1 MEKKFISSTRYK
13 KTSSEDKKNRRT
25 ESISK
30 KIKKASQIE
39 EHSKID
45 EDNVRVTP
53 KRKPKKKNKLTIFLF
68 IIAILLILCA
78 LRLALKDE
86 NESFF
91 NIFGTKVKEDAIDK
105 LSIALVDNTEVLN
118 TNTKNVI
125 LTELNNYT
133 YGTLLKIT
141 TNYEIKF
148 DLLQEVEKKSNK
160 EYILKI
166 KENNLLTAGV
176 LIARLNSYK
185 ESSSKYYANCAKI
198 DSMEEIDNKT
208 VRIKLNENNP
218 WFVYNLQLPIT
229 FSTTNTGL
237 YNVNTSRG
245 ASDKVTYIKKDYL
258 NVEIPNTIDVMTAK
272 DDDEAIELFKSGNID
287 MFFTDSYDIGEKL
300 GKVDMDI
307 RSYSNGKCLFLF
319 GNSKSEYFSKKEIR
333 KAIAY
338 SIDREKI
345 RKDIYLNSG
354 TIIDIPEL
362 YSEVKFKY
370 DIYGAQNLLLSA
382 GYTLS
387 NSVFVKDGK
396 SINLTML
403 VNKND
408 ETKVRVATYIK
419 EDLENIGIKVNIK
432 TLSSSDISKQ
442 IKLGEFDLVLADV
455 NLNENPDISFIKEYI
470 SINDSISSKINEL
483 SNSKTVEEIGQCVT
497 SLTNLMSDEVV
508 CVGIHA
514 DSTYMVVKKG
524 INVFSNV
531 KYMNIFSD
539 VLLTK

>member
-1 MEKKFISSTRYK
+1 MEKKFISSARYK

-91 NIFGTKVKEDAIDK
+91 NIFGTKVKEDTIDK

-148 DLLQEVEKKSNK
+148 DLLQEVEKESNK

-166 KENNLLTAGV
+166 KENNLLTASV

-185 ESSSKYYANCAKI
+185 EDSSKYYANCAKI

-208 VRIKLNENNP
+208 VRIKLKEDNP

-258 NVEIPNTIDVMTAK
+258 NVEIPNTVDVMTAK

-419 EDLENIGIKVNIK
+419 EDLEDIGIKVNIK
-432 TLSSSDISKQ
+432 TLSSSDLTRQ
-442 IKLGEFDLVLADV
+442 IKLGEYDLVLADV

-470 SINDSISSKINEL
+470 SINDTISSKIDEL
-483 SNSKTVEEIGQCVT
+483 SNSKTIEEIGQCVT

>member
-470 SINDSISSKINEL
+470 SINDSISSKIDEL
-483 SNSKTVEEIGQCVT
+483 SNSKTAEEIGQCVT

-524 INVFSNV
+524 INVFSNA